1 MTDDQIKQ
9 MVQRFLMW
17 KLPTSFS
24 PDNGISF
31 KPPYSEEPL
40 RSRHWPVGTNLLSA
54 HEAETMLRYLL
65 EGIEDIPDENPHQDG
80 KDSICKGSWV
90 LGNNCKTC
98 PSCLTELPEYIQHL
112 KNELEDY
119 KKTVSDSIKTM
130 LDTHVTVDRISKSY
144 IRYNLGGFIITD
156 PKIEEVYVTIK
167 DKQHL
172 MDLPE
177 LARLIN
183 GGARITNIVAVCEEN
198 GNVKVNPSSD
208 KTDQDA

>member
-9 MVQRFLMW
+9 MVQQFLMW

-54 HEAETMLRYLL
+54 HEAETMLRYIL
-65 EGIEDIPDENPHQDG
+65 EGIEDNPDENREQDEQHH
-80 KDSICKGSWV
+80 ICKGSWF
-90 LGNNCKTC
+90 LDNNCKTC
-98 PSCLTELPEYIQHL
+98 HNCLTELPEYIQHL
-112 KNELEDY
+112 RNGLENY

-130 LDTHVTVDRISKSY
+130 LSTHVTNDQISKAY
-144 IRYNLGGFIITD
+144 LRCNLGGFIIPD

-167 DKQHL
+167 SKQHL
-172 MDLPE
+172 MGLPE
-177 LARLIN
+177 LVRLIN
-183 GGARITNIVAVCEEN
+183 GGAAITNIVAVCEEN
-198 GNVKVNPSSD
+198 GNTKVISSTD
-208 KTDQDA
+208 TTDQSA